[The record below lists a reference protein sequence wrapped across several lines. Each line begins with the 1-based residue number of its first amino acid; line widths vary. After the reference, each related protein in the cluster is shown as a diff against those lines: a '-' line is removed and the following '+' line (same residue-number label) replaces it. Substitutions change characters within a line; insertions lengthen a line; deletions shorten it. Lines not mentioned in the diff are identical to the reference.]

1 MIAQQCD
8 LGVGDFVHTFG
19 DCHLY
24 NNHITDAI
32 VYEQLT
38 REPKNL
44 PTLKLLRRPDNIFGY
59 ELQDFEFEGYQPHP
73 RIVAPIAV

>member
-1 MIAQQCD
+1 

-24 NNHITDAI
+24 NNHITDDI
-32 VYEQLT
+32 VYAQLG
-38 REPKNL
+38 REPKAL
-44 PTLKLLRRPDNIFGY
+44 PKLVIKRKPASIFEY
-59 ELQDFEFEGYQPHP
+59 ELDDFTFEGYEPHP